1 MKIKCFSVR
10 LKSLDSISVRAY
22 KATSFDGSK
31 AILPKSQVFECD
43 NDVSKSEAYWI
54 SEWIL
59 EKKDLQYSRKKE
71 AWFDSNSGQMV
82 PTYKDGVTMPVVVAN
97 QDKKKKPF
105 VVVDGFHRTTVIS
118 QDKEISES
126 IAGYVPTSRLNKS
139 IEDRITA
146 TVRHNMA
153 RGTHQVELSAKLV
166 AMLKKHNW
174 TNG

>member
-22 KATSFDGSK
+22 KATSFDGSE

-43 NDVSKSEAYWI
+43 NDVTKSEAYWI

-82 PTYKDGVTMPVVVAN
+82 PTYKVEKHIPEKKTAVLAN
-97 QDKKKKPF
+97 
-105 VVVDGFHRTTVIS
+105 
-118 QDKEISES
+118 EI
-126 IAGYVPTSRLNKS
+126 N
-139 IEDRITA
+139 
-146 TVRHNMA
+146 
-153 RGTHQVELSAKLV
+153 ELK
-166 AMLKKHNW
+166 NE
-174 TNG
+174 